1 MVRIE
6 GNEVQA
12 VQELKEVPCAGWVE
26 KAQPKIKKKKR
37 RFSWDKFDSF
47 IDSLVTATLF
57 VGVVFSVA
65 MWVWYL
71 VEVA

>member
-6 GNEVQA
+6 DNEVQG
-12 VQELKEVPCAGWVE
+12 LKEVPCADWLE
-26 KAQPKIKKKKR
+26 KTQPKINKKKR
-37 RFSWDKFDSF
+37 RFNWAKFDSF
-47 IDSLVTATLF
+47 LDSLVTATLF

>member
-6 GNEVQA
+6 DNEVQG
-12 VQELKEVPCAGWVE
+12 LKEVPCAGWVE
-26 KAQPKIKKKKR
+26 KAQPKAKKKKR
-37 RFSWDKFDSF
+37 RFSWAKFDSF
-47 IDSLVTATLF
+47 LDSLVTATLF

>member
-6 GNEVQA
+6 DNEVL
-12 VQELKEVPCAGWVE
+12 ELKEVPCADWLE
-26 KAQPKIKKKKR
+26 KTQPKIKKKKR
-37 RFSWDKFDSF
+37 RFNWAKFDSF
-47 IDSLVTATLF
+47 LDSLVTETLF
-57 VGVVFSVA
+57 VDVVFSVA

>member
-6 GNEVQA
+6 DNEVL
-12 VQELKEVPCAGWVE
+12 ELKEVPCADWLE

-37 RFSWDKFDSF
+37 RSNWAKFDSF
-47 IDSLVTATLF
+47 LDSLVTVTLF

>member
-6 GNEVQA
+6 DNEVL
-12 VQELKEVPCAGWVE
+12 ELKEVPCADWLE

-37 RFSWDKFDSF
+37 RFSWEKFDSF
-47 IDSLVTATLF
+47 LDSLVTATLF

-65 MWVWYL
+65 MWAWYL

>member
-6 GNEVQA
+6 DNEVLG
-12 VQELKEVPCAGWVE
+12 LKEVPCADWLE

-37 RFSWDKFDSF
+37 CFNWAKFDSF
-47 IDSLVTATLF
+47 LDSLITVTLL

-71 VEVA
+71 VEVV

>member
-6 GNEVQA
+6 DNEVLG
-12 VQELKEVPCAGWVE
+12 LKEVPCADWLE
-26 KAQPKIKKKKR
+26 KAPPKIKKKKR
-37 RFSWDKFDSF
+37 RFNWAKFDGF
-47 IDSLVTATLF
+47 LDSLVTATLF

>member
-1 MVRIE
+1 MVRIKD
-6 GNEVQA
+6 NEVL
-12 VQELKEVPCAGWVE
+12 ELKEVPCADWLE
-26 KAQPKIKKKKR
+26 KAQHKIKKKKR
-37 RFSWDKFDSF
+37 RFNWAKFDSF
-47 IDSLVTATLF
+47 LDSLVTATLF

>member
-6 GNEVQA
+6 DNEVL
-12 VQELKEVPCAGWVE
+12 ELKEVPCADWLE
-26 KAQPKIKKKKR
+26 KALPKIKKKKR
-37 RFSWDKFDSF
+37 RFNWAKFDSF
-47 IDSLVTATLF
+47 LDSLVTVTLF

>member
-1 MVRIE
+1 M
-6 GNEVQA
+6 
-12 VQELKEVPCAGWVE
+12 PCTGWVE

-37 RFSWDKFDSF
+37 RFNWAKFDSF
-47 IDSLVTATLF
+47 LDSLVTVTLF

-65 MWVWYL
+65 IWVWYL